1 MTARRKRKRRQ
12 RAVAAVRPAPVAV
25 GYGITED
32 AHQLLCRAQQAT
44 LLLSTL
50 SADVAFYAGFSESG
64 PAAVADYVARDLET
78 VLNGA
83 VPLHPIDG
91 GEPPFS

>member
-1 MTARRKRKRRQ
+1 
-12 RAVAAVRPAPVAV
+12 
-25 GYGITED
+25 
-32 AHQLLCRAQQAT
+32 
-44 LLLSTL
+44 
-50 SADVAFYAGFSESG
+50 
-64 PAAVADYVARDLET
+64 VARDLET